1 MSLLK
6 HCVTGGLINSFKSL
20 PSNGIAKLP
29 IAAGVTQGQRSLQST
44 SISNY
49 KAKYGGRFMVTMLP
63 GDGIGPEMMSYVKT
77 IFKAG
82 GVPVDFEELNLDSTH
97 EDIEHIEEAVIAI
110 RRNGVALKGN
120 IETREHSRNFRS
132 RNVELRLRLN
142 LFANV
147 IHCRSQPGINTRH
160 KNIDIVLIRQN
171 TEGEYSCLEHE
182 NVKGVVESLKIITQ
196 SKSEQIARYAFDY
209 ARKYNRKKVTA
220 VHKANIMKL
229 SDGLFLNTC
238 SEIAKEYPDIMFD
251 NIIIDN
257 CSMQLVSN
265 PHKFDVLLLPNLYGN
280 ILTNIACGLVGGP
293 GITSGRN
300 YGIEH
305 AVFETGTRNTGK
317 SVAGK
322 NVANPLAMI
331 NASADLLEFLGL
343 DYHATVI
350 RNSIHKVLNIEKIHT
365 PDLGGTYNTTDVVE
379 FIMKDVQAQTSI

>member
-1 MSLLK
+1 MI
-6 HCVTGGLINSFKSL
+6 LILF
-20 PSNGIAKLP
+20 
-29 IAAGVTQGQRSLQST
+29 QR
-44 SISNY
+44 
-49 KAKYGGRFMVTMLP
+49 
-63 GDGIGPEMMSYVKT
+63 
-77 IFKAG
+77 AG

-196 SKSEQIARYAFDY
+196 SKSEQIARYAFEY

-238 SEIAKEYPDIMFD
+238 SEIAKEYPEIMFD

-257 CSMQLVSN
+257 CSMQVS
-265 PHKFDVLLLPNLYGN
+265 V
-280 ILTNIACGLVGGP
+280 
-293 GITSGRN
+293 
-300 YGIEH
+300 
-305 AVFETGTRNTGK
+305 
-317 SVAGK
+317 
-322 NVANPLAMI
+322 
-331 NASADLLEFLGL
+331 
-343 DYHATVI
+343 
-350 RNSIHKVLNIEKIHT
+350 NSL
-365 PDLGGTYNTTDVVE
+365 
-379 FIMKDVQAQTSI
+379 